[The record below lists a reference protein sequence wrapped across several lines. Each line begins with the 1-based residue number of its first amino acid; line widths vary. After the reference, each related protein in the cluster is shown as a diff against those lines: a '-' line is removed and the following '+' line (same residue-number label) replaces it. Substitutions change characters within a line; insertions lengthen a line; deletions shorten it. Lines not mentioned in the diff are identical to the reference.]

1 MGERMRA
8 YAIKINDT
16 SDAPR
21 HRFFNPGES
30 RRSDLIRFS
39 IAVAVAFIITFLWVA
54 TANAATKSSTRSGF
68 WNSSYTWS
76 PSGVPGAGDSVVIG
90 SSHTVTLNA
99 NGTCGAINLMGTLT
113 YSNSNGRT
121 LTVSSSSGMSGNV
134 RISGTLTFSSNRTGQ
149 SLTLAG
155 SLECTGTVNNNN
167 NGLFIFNGTGTKTIS
182 NTGDFGTV
190 QVNNSGL
197 TLQATGNLSI
207 MYDLTVSAGT
217 LDLSTYSADRESA
230 GGTLTVADGATLRIG
245 GTGSFP
251 ANYSS
256 HTIGSTSTVD
266 YSGTNQTVANES
278 YGNLIM
284 SGSGTKTLPAS
295 SMTIAGN
302 LTISG
307 TASSTARADL
317 TIGGDFTIDA
327 GASFDGASYVIHV
340 GGNFTA
346 NGTFTPSTSTLMI
359 AGANSTV
366 SADTLNNLIVGN
378 GNGAALARS
387 EVVKNTLSLAGG
399 KLRLGAFNLTMAS
412 TGTIT
417 GASSSNYV
425 VINANGAMLFQ
436 GVGSGG
442 VLFPVGTNSSYNPVT
457 ISNSG
462 AQADFSIHIDNSFD
476 HPLPDPNRA
485 VNKQWKI
492 TKTGGAGSIATVTLQ
507 WTAADEAAGFN
518 RTGSIYVGHYNG
530 TQWEQFPATFTDLG
544 NGAYSAT
551 ATGFTSFSPFGVGND
566 GALPIQMAASAANVL
581 RGNDVEV
588 TWKTISE
595 TNNFGFEIF
604 RKRDSENE
612 WTKIGFVTGHGT
624 TLAPQSYS
632 FVDHSVPFGKYS
644 YQIKQIDL
652 DGTSETFPAMN
663 VTVGVTPEKAVLGQ
677 NFPNPFNPSTTIN
690 FVVPMSGH
698 VDVRVYNVLG
708 QEVATL
714 FNGTAEGGKIHSAQF
729 NASNLSSGLYF
740 YTLTSNGKSETKR
753 MLLMK

>member
-217 LDLSTYSADRESA
+217 LDLSTYSANRESA

-256 HTIGSTSTVD
+256 HTIGST
-266 YSGTNQTVANES
+266 
-278 YGNLIM
+278 
-284 SGSGTKTLPAS
+284 
-295 SMTIAGN
+295 
-302 LTISG
+302 
-307 TASSTARADL
+307 
-317 TIGGDFTIDA
+317 
-327 GASFDGASYVIHV
+327 
-340 GGNFTA
+340 
-346 NGTFTPSTSTLMI
+346 
-359 AGANSTV
+359 
-366 SADTLNNLIVGN
+366 
-378 GNGAALARS
+378 
-387 EVVKNTLSLAGG
+387 
-399 KLRLGAFNLTMAS
+399 
-412 TGTIT
+412 
-417 GASSSNYV
+417 
-425 VINANGAMLFQ
+425 
-436 GVGSGG
+436 
-442 VLFPVGTNSSYNPVT
+442 
-457 ISNSG
+457 
-462 AQADFSIHIDNSFD
+462 
-476 HPLPDPNRA
+476 
-485 VNKQWKI
+485 
-492 TKTGGAGSIATVTLQ
+492 
-507 WTAADEAAGFN
+507 
-518 RTGSIYVGHYNG
+518 
-530 TQWEQFPATFTDLG
+530 
-544 NGAYSAT
+544 
-551 ATGFTSFSPFGVGND
+551 
-566 GALPIQMAASAANVL
+566 
-581 RGNDVEV
+581 
-588 TWKTISE
+588 
-595 TNNFGFEIF
+595 
-604 RKRDSENE
+604 
-612 WTKIGFVTGHGT
+612 
-624 TLAPQSYS
+624 
-632 FVDHSVPFGKYS
+632 
-644 YQIKQIDL
+644 
-652 DGTSETFPAMN
+652 
-663 VTVGVTPEKAVLGQ
+663 
-677 NFPNPFNPSTTIN
+677 
-690 FVVPMSGH
+690 
-698 VDVRVYNVLG
+698 
-708 QEVATL
+708 
-714 FNGTAEGGKIHSAQF
+714 
-729 NASNLSSGLYF
+729 
-740 YTLTSNGKSETKR
+740 
-753 MLLMK
+753 